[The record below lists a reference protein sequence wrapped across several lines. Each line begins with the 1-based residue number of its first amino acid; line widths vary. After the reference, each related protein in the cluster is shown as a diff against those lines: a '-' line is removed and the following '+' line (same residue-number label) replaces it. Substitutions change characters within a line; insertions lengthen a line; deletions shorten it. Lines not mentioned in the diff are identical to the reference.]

1 MQNPSEMLANLRNSF
16 NSGLTRPLKF
26 RERQLNNIIKLVE
39 ENTNLILDALRDDLH
54 KSTQESMVC
63 EIEILKNDALNMIH
77 NLSDWS
83 KPRSVEKDLVNIM
96 DKVQIL
102 PEPYGVVLV
111 VGAWNYPLTLALSP
125 LIGAIAAGNC
135 VIVKPSELSPAT
147 AKIIA
152 ELLPKYLDTNCY
164 KVFLGGPAE
173 TQQLLQHRFDYIF
186 YTGSTRVGAIVAQC
200 AAKNLTPTT
209 LELGGKSPCYLDS
222 TVDMDIA
229 AARIFW
235 GKALNSG
242 QTCIAP
248 DYVLCSQEVEKKFI
262 EAFKK
267 AQKTQFGEDMKDSP
281 DYCRIINNNHFNRLV
296 GLLEGQEIAHGG
308 HHDASQRYIEPTI
321 CVNVDPNSPLMKD
334 EIFGPILPI
343 IRVNNAAEA
352 ISFINAR
359 EKPLALYVFS
369 NDKSLVN
376 LFEEQTSSGGVCVND
391 TIMHFACDA
400 LPFGGVGNSGLG
412 AYHGKFSFD
421 TFSHQKPIL
430 EKSID
435 KFGEMLQSI
444 RYAPYSE
451 GKIKALSLLSRK
463 RKLPIPREYISHI
476 LLVVFGFFVCY
487 LYFMIMGK
495 HC

>member
-1 MQNPSEMLANLRNSF
+1 M
-16 NSGLTRPLKF
+16 
-26 RERQLNNIIKLVE
+26 ID
-39 ENTNLILDALRDDLH
+39 ENTPLILDALRDDLH
-54 KSTQESMVC
+54 KSTQESTVC
-63 EIEILKNDALNMIH
+63 EIEILKNDALQMIH
-77 NLSDWS
+77 NLSRWA

-111 VGAWNYPLTLALSP
+111 IGAWNYPFAIALSP

-135 VIVKPSELSPAT
+135 AILKPSELSPAT

-152 ELLPKYLDTNCY
+152 ELLPKYLDNSCY

-173 TQQLLQHRFDYIF
+173 TQQLLQHKFDYIF

-200 AAKNLTPTT
+200 AAKHLTPTT
-209 LELGGKSPCYLDS
+209 LELGGKSPCYLDA
-222 TVDMDIA
+222 TVDIDIA

-248 DYVLCSQEVEKKFI
+248 DYILCSEEVEKKFI

-267 AQKTQFGEDMKDSP
+267 VQRKQFGEDMKDSP
-281 DYCRIINNNHFNRLV
+281 DYCRIINNNHYNRLV
-296 GLLEGQEIAHGG
+296 GLLEGQKIAHGG

-321 CVNVDPNSPLMKD
+321 CVNVDPNSPLMQD
-334 EIFGPILPI
+334 EIFGPILPV
-343 IRVNNAAEA
+343 IRVNNAADA
-352 ISFINAR
+352 ISFVNGR

-369 NDKSLVN
+369 NDKNIVG
-376 LFEEQTSSGGVCVND
+376 LFEKQTSSGGVCVND

-400 LPFGGVGNSGLG
+400 LPFGGVGSSGLG

-430 EKSID
+430 EKTID

-451 GKIKALSLLSRK
+451 GKTKALTLLTRK
-463 RKLPIPREYISHI
+463 RNLPIPREYFLHI
-476 LLVVFGFFVCY
+476 ILIAVGFFLHYMYAKILHNDC
-487 LYFMIMGK
+487 
-495 HC
+495 